1 MDPALSKISF
11 PARTSSVRWFFLKH
25 HCFDLLSIE
34 GQTLDEGTGDDSQ
47 IGLVSDRVEKC
58 RGSTVPASIENGPL
72 VIGNP
77 FLRFSIII
85 GVTPHTQVL
94 GALDKQFA

>member
-11 PARTSSVRWFFLKH
+11 SARTSSVRWFFLKH
-25 HCFDLLSIE
+25 HSFDLLSLE
-34 GQTLDEGTGDDSQ
+34 GQTLDQGTGDDSQ
-47 IGLVSDRVEKC
+47 IGPVSDRVEKC

-77 FLRFSIII
+77 FLKFTVVIR
-85 GVTPHTQVL
+85 VTLHT
-94 GALDKQFA
+94 